1 MLNLLQNPDGERL
14 ATTPSPIKKDA
25 VRTPDSTH
33 SKSYLSGSVA
43 CQGLSVNV
51 LCRAADELGFYI
63 LYTPLYHLYRH
74 LQPQTLIILK
84 ILGCPVFGGKE
95 KGDSP
100 KPAYAATSEQWTKFT
115 GLQASPPRLNE
126 RLNVLFINHFPP
138 TRIESLFS
146 IFQWER

>member
-1 MLNLLQNPDGERL
+1 VLNPLLNPDEGRL

-74 LQPQTLIILK
+74 LQPQTLTILK
-84 ILGCPVFGGKE
+84 ILGCPARFCQALKEKE
-95 KGDSP
+95 KG
-100 KPAYAATSEQWTKFT
+100 T
-115 GLQASPPRLNE
+115 
-126 RLNVLFINHFPP
+126 V
-138 TRIESLFS
+138 
-146 IFQWER
+146 